1 MIGIQALLNNFLFIL
16 IPLFLYQMFWIDK
29 YKGNSKNTKFVHIFI
44 MVLTIILC
52 MSFPFRIANEYMLD
66 LRYIP
71 FIVGSLYL
79 GFPAAIFAFITIIS
93 YRFFLNVE
101 GLYGTF
107 FIFTILLFII
117 PLLKPYYLKL
127 QRQKRVLFSSHIAFL
142 SSLFSFIVVIFINDF
157 SFVNNSRLLFSFI
170 LIQTIS
176 MYFITYFIEEM
187 AYNKKMKEK
196 LLHSE
201 KLNIISDLSASI
213 SHEIRNPL
221 TVTTGFLQLLYQND
235 LSNQKKKQYLDLSL
249 MELKRAEVIIS
260 DFLSLT
266 KNKIDVN
273 TSINVMKEIHYAVN
287 IITPYA
293 LMNQVDIKMEA
304 DVEEEIWVNGDPA
317 KFQQS
322 LINLVKNS
330 IEAMPDGGNL
340 FINCSKN
347 NHKVLIQIKDTGTG
361 MSKEEISK
369 LGSLYYTT
377 KTKGTGLGTTLIYST
392 VNYMKG
398 TIDVQSEKGKGTT
411 FSLILPIDLREEK
424 KKYNIS

>member
-1 MIGIQALLNNFLFIL
+1 
-16 IPLFLYQMFWIDK
+16 
-29 YKGNSKNTKFVHIFI
+29 
-44 MVLTIILC
+44 
-52 MSFPFRIANEYMLD
+52 MSLPFRIANGFILD

-71 FIVGSLYL
+71 FIVGALYL

-93 YRFFLNVE
+93 YRFFLNVD
-101 GLYGTF
+101 GIYSTL
-107 FIFTILLFII
+107 FIFTIMLFII
-117 PLLKPYYLKL
+117 PLLKPHYLKL
-127 QRQKRVLFSSHIAFL
+127 RRQKRVLFSSLIALL
-142 SSLFSFIVVIFINDF
+142 SSLFSFIFVLFINNF
-157 SFVNNSRLLFSFI
+157 SFGDYSRLLLSFI

-196 LLHSE
+196 LLNSE
-201 KLNIISDLSASI
+201 KLTIISDLSASI

-235 LSNQKKKQYLDLSL
+235 LSSQKKKQYLDLSL
-249 MELKRAEVIIS
+249 MELKRAEEIIS

-266 KNKIDVN
+266 KNKLAVN
-273 TSINVMKEIHYAVN
+273 TSINVIKEIHYAVN

-293 LMNQVDIKMEA
+293 LMNQVDIKMGA
-304 DVEEEIWVNGDPA
+304 DVEEDVWVKGDPT

-340 FINCSKN
+340 VINCSKD
-347 NHKVLIQIKDTGTG
+347 NHKVIIQIKDTGTG

-392 VNYMKG
+392 VNSMKG
-398 TIDVQSEKGKGTT
+398 TIDVESEKGKGTT
-411 FSLILPIDLREEK
+411 FSLTLPIDLREVKEK
-424 KKYNIS
+424 FYYS